1 MTAKQLQQLLQ
12 FLRYPTDLI
21 LLIEFDSSHTHSF
34 GSLKI
39 GLIALLAAFW
49 VSKTTHVCIDE
60 VRASVKIERVLR
72 FHLAAQLLHCIKGQ
86 EL

>member
-1 MTAKQLQQLLQ
+1 MTATQLQQLLQ

-21 LLIEFDSSHTHSF
+21 LLIEFDSSHAHSF

-49 VSKTTHVCIDE
+49 VSKTTHVCFVVD
-60 VRASVKIERVLR
+60 L
-72 FHLAAQLLHCIKGQ
+72 
-86 EL
+86 